1 MLKNVQ
7 LTNGK
12 PFVRGRYGKYL
23 IPLAVRYNGDDPDL
37 KPGEMPRY
45 AIFFSLPYFDL
56 KPLLKLKPVPKDTA
70 IYPTR
75 TLLQSHHRLASTE
88 ERDKKQ
94 AFRKL
99 GQSKNE
105 HVLYLPQLWCL
116 VINNSAYK
124 DSELPHFTVY
134 KLTKTHLHRDHYYL
148 RFDRH
153 FRLVWED
160 YYYRKT
166 SKRSENRPV
175 PRERGIYTPLP
186 HRTMPNLSCKLMM
199 LQIFFEF
206 EDPHDSWGLNL
217 L

>member
-1 MLKNVQ
+1 MNSRSVVIPNPQAKDLAEPDIPQKTVVSSRVPELQDDEIALALRMLKNVQ

-116 VINNSAYK
+116 VIQRPLLPTLRPTLPACLGRLLLQKNLQKVRKSSGTEGAGDIHTTSSSNNAK
-124 DSELPHFTVY
+124 PFV
-134 KLTKTHLHRDHYYL
+134 
-148 RFDRH
+148 
-153 FRLVWED
+153 
-160 YYYRKT
+160 
-166 SKRSENRPV
+166 
-175 PRERGIYTPLP
+175 
-186 HRTMPNLSCKLMM
+186 
-199 LQIFFEF
+199 
-206 EDPHDSWGLNL
+206 
-217 L
+217 